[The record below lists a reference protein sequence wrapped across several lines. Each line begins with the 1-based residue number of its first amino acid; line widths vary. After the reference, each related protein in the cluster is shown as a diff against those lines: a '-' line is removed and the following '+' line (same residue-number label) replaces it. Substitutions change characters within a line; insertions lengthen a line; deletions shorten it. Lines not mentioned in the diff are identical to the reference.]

1 MKMLIVL
8 AIFCA
13 IWSCDRATQLTG
25 TTKTPDKESA
35 EGQFKKDMEEI
46 KKNLKGDI
54 KIKLKKDAKGSYS
67 WEITGK
73 DAQEVLKANETLRKK
88 LSD

>member
-35 EGQFKKDMEEI
+35 EGQFKKD
-46 KKNLKGDI
+46 
-54 KIKLKKDAKGSYS
+54 AKGSYS